1 MKGTASSRP
10 EEGYVKYVADHKTGP
25 AMELPRWKE
34 LNEART
40 RLYDTGLI
48 GVLPNGVGFGNVSV
62 RTAGDEF
69 LISGTATGDRRVL
82 TPLEYCLVQ
91 SFNIEENR
99 VTTRGPVRASSE
111 SMSHGAV
118 YRSRASVMCVIHVHS
133 RKIFD
138 AMIAGGSVST
148 PPEAAYGTPEMALAI
163 ASRVAE
169 RSVDCGIMVLA
180 GHDEG
185 VLSYGVSVHDAL
197 DLILNLY
204 DTYAG

>member
-1 MKGTASSRP
+1 MKGTAPSRP
-10 EEGYVKYVADHKTGP
+10 EDGYVKYVADHQTGP
-25 AMELPRWKE
+25 AMEPPRWKE

-40 RLYDTGLI
+40 RLYDLGLV

-62 RTAGDEF
+62 RVTGDEF

-82 TPLEYCLVQ
+82 TPLEYCLVK
-91 SFNIEENR
+91 SFDLEGNR
-99 VTTRGPVRASSE
+99 VTTLGPVRASSE

-138 AMIAGGSVST
+138 AMLCDGSVST

-163 ASRVAE
+163 ASRVAADHG
-169 RSVDCGIMVLA
+169 VMVLA

-185 VLSYGVSVHDAL
+185 VLSYGVSVQEAL

-204 DTYAG
+204 DTYGIR